1 MRNFKDI
8 ILEKLKITNNN
19 AALPDIEDF
28 KDAIYKL
35 NVGHQISFDDIDI
48 KYTELKSCPKYEIDS
63 KLYYV
68 VSLFV
73 SLRMNVDKFLYLYAF
88 SSIHGFAPGEYFIIN
103 SMDQLVEVLGEEL
116 VLQIW
121 DYIR

>member
-8 ILEKLKITNNN
+8 ILEKLKIINTDI
-19 AALPDIEDF
+19 LPDIEDF
-28 KDAIYKL
+28 KDAIYKF

-48 KYTELKSCPKYEIDS
+48 KYTELTSCPKYEIDS

-68 VSLFV
+68 VSLYV
-73 SLRMNVDKFLYLYAF
+73 SLRMNVDKFLYLYTF
-88 SSIHGFAPGEYFIIN
+88 RSIQSFAPGEYFIIN
-103 SMDQLVEVLGEEL
+103 SMDQLVEILGEEL

-121 DYIR
+121 DYIK

>member
-8 ILEKLKITNNN
+8 IIEKLKVTKNTIV
-19 AALPDIEDF
+19 LPDLEEF

-35 NVGHQISFDDIDI
+35 NVGNQIYFDDVDI
-48 KYTELKSCPKYEIDS
+48 KYKELKNCPKYEIDG

-68 VSLFV
+68 VSLYV

-88 SSIHGFAPGEYFIIN
+88 RSIQSFAPGEYFIIN

-121 DYIR
+121 DYIK

>member
-8 ILEKLKITNNN
+8 ILEKLKIINTDI
-19 AALPDIEDF
+19 LPDIEDF
-28 KDAIYKL
+28 KDAIYKF
-35 NVGHQISFDDIDI
+35 NVGHQISFDDVDI
-48 KYTELKSCPKYEIDS
+48 KYKELKSCPKYEING
-63 KLYYV
+63 KLYDV

-73 SLRMNVDKFLYLYAF
+73 SLRMNVDKFLYAF
-88 SSIHGFAPGEYFIIN
+88 CSISGFEPGEHFIIN

-116 VLQIW
+116 VLEIW

>member
-8 ILEKLKITNNN
+8 IIEKLKISKNTVE
-19 AALPDIEDF
+19 LPDIEDF
-28 KDAIYKL
+28 KEAIYKL
-35 NVGHQISFDDIDI
+35 NVSHQISFDDIDI

-88 SSIHGFAPGEYFIIN
+88 NNISGFAPGEHFMIN

-121 DYIR
+121 DYIK

>member
-19 AALPDIEDF
+19 GALPDIEEF
-28 KDAIYKL
+28 KNAIYKF
-35 NVGHQISFDDIDI
+35 NVGHQISFDDVDI
-48 KYTELKSCPKYEIDS
+48 KYKELKSCPKYEING
-63 KLYYV
+63 KLYDV

-73 SLRMNVDKFLYLYAF
+73 SLRMNVDKFLYAF
-88 SSIHGFAPGEYFIIN
+88 CSISGFEPGEHFIIN

-116 VLQIW
+116 VLEIW

>member
-19 AALPDIEDF
+19 AALPDIEEF
-28 KDAIYKL
+28 KNAIYKL

-48 KYTELKSCPKYEIDS
+48 KYTEIKSCPKYEIDN

-73 SLRMNVDKFLYLYAF
+73 SLRMNVDKFLYLYAC
-88 SSIHGFAPGEYFIIN
+88 SNIKSFAPGEYFIIK

-121 DYIR
+121 DYIK